1 MPTRPLSIGGVAG
14 TAEDEGGDSFW
25 RMTCDGERPRSPFAP
40 DAHMMNFRPPAPVLG
55 AVALLG
61 GAAAGWSAA
70 TRRARRRT
78 ATVHRTMVQ
87 LLLNTLCAGD
97 PGTARHS
104 RRVAA
109 LTDVVGRSY
118 RLDREGRA
126 RLRVGALLHDLGKL
140 DGDINA
146 LVHSDRQLT
155 GGERSRMEQHSDQ
168 SADILEP
175 LERIHPGIAEIVQ
188 AHHERWDGAGY
199 PRGIAGTLI
208 PLESRIIA
216 VADVFD
222 AMTQPRSYH
231 DAAEP
236 HEVLRVLREE
246 AGKSFDPEVVDR
258 LDRPEIW
265 SEWVEIALAGR
276 RQEAHPG
283 SSG

>member
-1 MPTRPLSIGGVAG
+1 M
-14 TAEDEGGDSFW
+14 
-25 RMTCDGERPRSPFAP
+25 
-40 DAHMMNFRPPAPVLG
+40 
-55 AVALLG
+55 
-61 GAAAGWSAA
+61 
-70 TRRARRRT
+70 
-78 ATVHRTMVQ
+78 VHRTMVQ

-97 PGTARHS
+97 PSTARHS

-109 LTDVVGRSY
+109 LTDVLGRSY

-146 LVHSDRQLT
+146 LVHSDRRLT

-175 LERIHPGIAEIVQ
+175 LECIHPGIAEIVQ
-188 AHHERWDGAGY
+188 SHHECWDGNGY
-199 PRGIAGTLI
+199 PRGVAGTLI

-236 HEVLRVLREE
+236 DEVLKVLREQ
-246 AGKSFDPEVVDR
+246 AGTSFDPEVVSR
-258 LDRPEIW
+258 LDRPEVW
-265 SEWVEIALAGR
+265 AEWIEIALAGR
-276 RQEAHPG
+276 RQEARSASAG
-283 SSG
+283 

>member
-1 MPTRPLSIGGVAG
+1 
-14 TAEDEGGDSFW
+14 
-25 RMTCDGERPRSPFAP
+25 MT
-40 DAHMMNFRPPAPVLG
+40 NYRPPAPILG

-61 GAAAGWSAA
+61 GAAAGWSVA

-78 ATVHRTMVQ
+78 AMVHRTMVQ

-109 LTDVVGRSY
+109 LTDIVGRSY
-118 RLDREGRA
+118 RLDREARA

-140 DGDINA
+140 EGDINA

-155 GGERSRMEQHSDQ
+155 GCERSRVQQHSDQ

-188 AHHERWDGAGY
+188 SHHERWDGTGY

-231 DAAEP
+231 EAAEP
-236 HEVLRVLREE
+236 DEVLAVLREQ
-246 AGKSFDPEVVDR
+246 AGKSFDPDVVNR

-265 SEWVEIALAGR
+265 SEWAEIARSGR
-276 RQEAHPG
+276 RSEARNG
-283 SSG
+283 SGG